1 MIKSIKGAVDG
12 SEEKVQGAAL
22 NLTNLPLK
30 KASFFQIV
38 QQVHMLKAITMQY
51 FPPNKKNKNAE

>member
-1 MIKSIKGAVDG
+1 MDNSH
-12 SEEKVQGAAL
+12 EKVQWGP

>member
-1 MIKSIKGAVDG
+1 MDG